1 MQNKTKQKAR
11 KAIQAIMAKPGAFPL
26 LCAHL
31 RAGTLWLEGHDLVG
45 FAADGHEVT
54 IGTAFNKE
62 SLETAER
69 YLSAHRNP
77 ATW

>member
-31 RAGTLWLEGHDLVG
+31 RAGTLWLEGTTWSG
-45 FAADGHEVT
+45 SRQ
-54 IGTAFNKE
+54 TATK
-62 SLETAER
+62 
-69 YLSAHRNP
+69 
-77 ATW
+77 